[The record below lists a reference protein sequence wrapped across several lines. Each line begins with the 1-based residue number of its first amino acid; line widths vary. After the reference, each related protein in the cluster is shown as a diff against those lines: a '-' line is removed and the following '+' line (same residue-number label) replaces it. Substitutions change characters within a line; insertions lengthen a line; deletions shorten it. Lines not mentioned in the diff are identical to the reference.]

1 MPIFVTMMLL
11 MLTVFFALLFL
22 VCHFCSV
29 PSSFSQFA
37 FSCLEWRTA
46 ILVAI
51 AKHKLGSLSLSGV
64 FSCKGA
70 DFLRPF
76 LPGAGKRGPSSC
88 RGGET
93 SSPFFSAAY
102 APGRTA

>member
-1 MPIFVTMMLL
+1 MPIFVTLMLL

-22 VCHFCSV
+22 VCHFCSL

-37 FSCLEWRTA
+37 FSCLESRTA

-51 AKHKLGSLSLSGV
+51 GKHKLGSLSLSGV

-76 LPGAGKRGPSSC
+76 LPGAGKRGPLHVGAGKH
-88 RGGET
+88 RLR
-93 SSPFFSAAY
+93 FFSAAY